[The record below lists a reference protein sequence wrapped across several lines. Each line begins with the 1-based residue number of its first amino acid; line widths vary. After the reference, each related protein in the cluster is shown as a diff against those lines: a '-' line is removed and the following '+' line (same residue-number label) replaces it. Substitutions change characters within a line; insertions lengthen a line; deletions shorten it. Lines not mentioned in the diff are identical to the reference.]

1 MNKPPSSHLL
11 EIKRLCQDM
20 NVASELENGVVIV
33 QSELVSLRVGE
44 FQDHFLVNVGVRVA
58 QDIRWVGF
66 FTLQEA
72 EVVGF
77 MRNALPQ
84 NSQLEADLDLL
95 GALKS
100 LTSHSSK

>member
-1 MNKPPSSHLL
+1 MKILSSHLL
-11 EIKRLCQDM
+11 EIRRLCQDL
-20 NVASELENGVVIV
+20 NVSSELENGVVIV
-33 QSELVSLRVGE
+33 QSDVVCLRVGE

-84 NSQLEADLDLL
+84 NADLEADLDLL

-100 LTSHSSK
+100 LTRRSSK